1 MSVTNALANHSKI
14 TQKYYLSFIGLGPR
28 NTFFKVS
35 KQSEDL
41 MGNPFFLN
49 EFCWKRNPNS
59 SVGIWGIRS
68 PPWPTFLPL
77 LNDPKAV

>member
-1 MSVTNALANHSKI
+1 MIGKILMSVTNALANHIKI

-35 KQSEDL
+35 KQREDL

-49 EFCWKRNPNS
+49 EFCWKRNLRQ
-59 SVGIWGIRS
+59 GFGEFGLRHGQR
-68 PPWPTFLPL
+68 FYHF
-77 LNDPKAV
+77 